1 MNEKEILNTMIL
13 AKLPH
18 LTLANARQ
26 LYDKMESAT
35 AVLDNWESIPDF
47 SNIAPKK
54 LKEIFSNTDNMRA
67 VAEQEME
74 FVSKN
79 GIKPLCLASDD
90 YPHRLRQCPDAPLV
104 LFHLG
109 NANLNASKI
118 VSIIGTRKCSQ
129 QGREICDAFVSQLKE
144 HHPNTLI
151 VSGLAYGIDINAHRA
166 ALKQGMPT
174 IGVLAHGLD
183 RIYPAIH
190 RATAVEMLEQGGLL
204 TEYTSGTNPDRGN
217 FVRRNRIVAG
227 MADATIVVESA
238 RKGGS
243 MITAELTN
251 TYGRELFAFPGRISD
266 ESYSGC
272 NNLIKSHKAQMI
284 ETAEDFLKAMNWEIR
299 PKAGEAQQQELF
311 LHLSEDE
318 TTVYNALKS
327 ADDKHIN
334 QIATDTSLPVYLASG
349 VLYELECKGL
359 VSAIGGGR
367 YKLNSLGDKVK
378 LS

>member
-1 MNEKEILNTMIL
+1 
-13 AKLPH
+13 
-18 LTLANARQ
+18 
-26 LYDKMESAT
+26 
-35 AVLDNWESIPDF
+35 
-47 SNIAPKK
+47 
-54 LKEIFSNTDNMRA
+54 
-67 VAEQEME
+67 
-74 FVSKN
+74 
-79 GIKPLCLASDD
+79 
-90 YPHRLRQCPDAPLV
+90 
-104 LFHLG
+104 
-109 NANLNASKI
+109 
-118 VSIIGTRKCSQ
+118 
-129 QGREICDAFVSQLKE
+129 
-144 HHPNTLI
+144 
-151 VSGLAYGIDINAHRA
+151 
-166 ALKQGMPT
+166 
-174 IGVLAHGLD
+174 
-183 RIYPAIH
+183 
-190 RATAVEMLEQGGLL
+190 
-204 TEYTSGTNPDRGN
+204 
-217 FVRRNRIVAG
+217 
-227 MADATIVVESA
+227 
-238 RKGGS
+238 

-266 ESYSGC
+266 ESFLGC

-284 ETAEDFLKAMNWEIR
+284 ETAEDFLKAMNWEIQ